1 MIETTHIRLEQAAA
15 MLDTDTD
22 TLLIAAAEGRVK
34 LYGLAAEYRSAELV
48 RVTDDPFDEA
58 NETIVGTR
66 RRFFGFVPLVPWS
79 ALVLL
84 KGGEAEVQILTDERA
99 LRFEIPFDW
108 SLLPQ
113 WGECTDMGYW
123 RDAEGGSLGPLKVG
137 HGSVFVSAE
146 SVLDILRTGATPPPG
161 TIKDA
166 PPAQTDRSH
175 VSDDLALLNQASRRW
190 WANASKDDPT
200 TQPDKADVVAW
211 LIERGMTESLAKHAA
226 TIIRPEW
233 AHNGRKPDA

>member
-137 HGSVFVSAE
+137 RGSVFVSAE
-146 SVLDILRTGATPPPG
+146 SVLDILRTGATPAPG

-166 PPAQTDRSH
+166 PMPDRSH
-175 VSDDLALLNQASRRW
+175 ASNWLMLLNQASRRW